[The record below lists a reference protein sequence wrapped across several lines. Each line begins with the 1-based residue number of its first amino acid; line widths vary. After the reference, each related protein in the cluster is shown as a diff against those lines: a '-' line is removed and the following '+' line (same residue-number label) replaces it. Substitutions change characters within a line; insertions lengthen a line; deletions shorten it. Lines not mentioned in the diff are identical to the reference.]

1 MEITR
6 GKIKKAKKVV
16 IYGPEGIGK
25 STFASRFPDPVFI
38 DTEGSTNDMDVARLP
53 RPTSWTLLLEEID
66 YIKKTPGACRTLV
79 IDTIDWAEQ
88 LCVEHI
94 CAKHNKSGI
103 EDFGYG
109 NGYVYTKE
117 EFGRFLNR
125 LMDVI
130 EAGVNVVLTAHAQL
144 RKFEQ
149 PDEMGA
155 YDRWELKLG
164 KKTSSQTSPLVKEW
178 ADMLLFA
185 NYKTYS
191 VAVDD
196 KGKKHKAQGG
206 KRVMYTSHHPCW
218 DAKNRY
224 GLPEECEFDYD
235 VIAGI
240 IGNRNDGSGK
250 SREDR
255 NQEKPPQEPQRQAAP
270 KQETPGFMDIPE
282 GVPEQM
288 EFDTIPSEPAGKTE
302 EKPPYTA
309 PDKPVPKDSVFHVDD
324 RIPKALRDLMEEKL
338 VSEEELQK
346 VVANQGYYPQS
357 TPIMNYDP
365 DFISGVLVGAWPQ
378 VYQMIMKL
386 RESYEIP
393 FDEN

>member
-25 STFASRFPDPVFI
+25 STFASHFPEPVFI

-53 RPTSWTLLLEEID
+53 RPTSWTMLLEEIE
-66 YIKKTPGACRTLV
+66 YIKKTSGICKTLV

-94 CAKHNKSGI
+94 CAKHSKSGI

-125 LMDVI
+125 LTDVI
-130 EAGVNVVLTAHAQL
+130 EVGIHVVLTAHAQL

-164 KKTSSQTSPLVKEW
+164 KKTQSQTSPIVKEW
-178 ADMLLFA
+178 ANMLLFC
-185 NYKTYS
+185 NYKTHTI
-191 VAVDD
+191 AVDD
-196 KGKKHKAQGG
+196 RGKKHKAQGG

-224 GLPEECEFDYD
+224 GLPEECEFDYQ

-240 IGNRNDGSGK
+240 ISQAESVEKTQQSKPKPEGEVSYH
-250 SREDR
+250 
-255 NQEKPPQEPQRQAAP
+255 QEAMSFAN
-270 KQETPGFMDIPE
+270 IPE
-282 GVPEQM
+282 GVDEEVDFQ
-288 EFDTIPSEPAGKTE
+288 TGKTIE
-302 EKPPYTA
+302 SQPI
-309 PDKPVPKDSVFHVDD
+309 PKDSVFHVDD

-338 VSEEELQK
+338 VSEEEIQQ
-346 VVANQGYYPQS
+346 VVADKGYYPRS
-357 TPIMNYDP
+357 TPILNYDP
-365 DFISGVLVGAWPQ
+365 DFVSGVLIGAWGQ
-378 VYQMIMKL
+378 VFEMIKKL

-393 FDEN
+393 FDENKK

>member
-1 MEITR
+1 MKITR
-6 GKIKKAKKVV
+6 GKINKAKKIVV
-16 IYGPEGIGK
+16 YGPEGIGK
-25 STFASRFPDPVFI
+25 STFASKFPDPVFI

-53 RPTSWTLLLEEID
+53 RPTSWTMLLEEID
-66 YIKKTPGACRTLV
+66 YVKKTVGLCKTLV

-125 LMDVI
+125 LSDVI
-130 EAGVNVVLTAHAQL
+130 EAGINVVLTAHAQL

-164 KKTSSQTSPLVKEW
+164 KKTQSQTSPLVKEW
-178 ADMLLFA
+178 ADMLLFC
-185 NYKTYS
+185 NYKTHT

-196 KGKKHKAQGG
+196 KGKKHKAMGG

-224 GLPEECEFDYD
+224 GLPEECEFDYG
-235 VIAGI
+235 VISGI
-240 IGNRNDGSGK
+240 IE
-250 SREDR
+250 RETSTD
-255 NQEKPPQEPQRQAAP
+255 QTKTQEPDHAP
-270 KQETPGFMDIPE
+270 VKPEKEKTPDFMDIPD
-282 GVPEQM
+282 GTPEQL
-288 EFDTIPSEPAGKTE
+288 EFNTQTDNTGKTE
-302 EKPPYTA
+302 EKPPHTE
-309 PDKPVPKDSVFHVDD
+309 PDKPVPKGSIFHVDE

-338 VSEEELQK
+338 VSEEEIQH
-346 VVANQGYYPQS
+346 VVADRGYYPKS
-357 TPIMNYDP
+357 TPILNYDP

-378 VYQMIMKL
+378 VYGMIEKL
-386 RESYEIP
+386 RETYEIP
-393 FDEN
+393 FEKDKK